1 MVPDDPLDL
10 FRRTPREA
18 VPADARVLL
27 SIGNCQA
34 ESVRAVMPEALTT
47 VRTPPVHELTA
58 AEARQ
63 LHAWLERADF
73 VALQP
78 IRDDYRGLPVGTRQ
92 LLASTRPGIG
102 VAVLPVIRFAGLY
115 PRHLIIRPPSD
126 TSLTPPV
133 VAYHDAAVLM
143 EAAGSTLPPLT
154 PRAVAAIAAASIGE
168 LREREGRHGTV
179 VVSDLFASPTFEWMR
194 TINHP
199 GNPVWAA
206 VGARTLAALGL
217 AEGPSGTAVPRDPG
231 RPLLDS
237 VHAPRDPAVIDA
249 FGLDAEPTS
258 HWTVD
263 GSVVPAAEVRLAHLR
278 WYAEHP
284 DAVTA
289 GLSRHSATLRE
300 LAAA

>member
-1 MVPDDPLDL
+1 MPDDPLDL
-10 FRRTPREA
+10 FRRPPRDA
-18 VPADARVLL
+18 VPPGARVLL

-58 AEARQ
+58 QEAGQ
-63 LHAWLERADF
+63 LHAWLERADL
-73 VALQP
+73 VVVQP

-92 LLASTRPGIG
+92 LLASTRPGTG

-126 TSLTPPV
+126 TSLTPPL
-133 VAYHDAAVLM
+133 VAYHDAAVLV
-143 EAAGSTLPPLT
+143 EAAGSALPPLS
-154 PRAVAAIAAASIGE
+154 PRAVTAIAAASIEE
-168 LREREGRHGTV
+168 LREREARHGTA
-179 VVSDLFASPTFEWMR
+179 VVSDLFASPRFESMR

-199 GNPVWAA
+199 GNPVWLA
-206 VGARTLAALGL
+206 VGARTLDALGL
-217 AEGPSGTAVPRDPG
+217 AEVASGTAIPRDPG

-258 HWTVD
+258 DWTVD
-263 GSVVPAAEVRLAHLR
+263 GCLVPAAEVRLAHLR
-278 WYAEHP
+278 WYSEHP
-284 DAVTA
+284 DAVAA
-289 GLSRHSATLRE
+289 GLRRHASTLRE

>member
-1 MVPDDPLDL
+1 MPADPLDL

-27 SIGNCQA
+27 SVGNCQA

-58 AEARQ
+58 AEATQ

-73 VALQP
+73 VVLQP

-92 LLASTRPGIG
+92 LLASTRAGTG

-126 TSLTPPV
+126 TSLTPPL
-133 VAYHDAAVLM
+133 VAYHDAGVLM
-143 EAAGSTLPPLT
+143 EAAGSALPALT
-154 PRAVAAIAAASIGE
+154 ARATAAIAAASTGE
-168 LREREGRHGTV
+168 LREREQRHGTV
-179 VVSDLFASPTFEWMR
+179 VVSDLFASPTFDSMR

-206 VGARTLAALGL
+206 LGARTLEALGL
-217 AEGPSGTAVPRDPG
+217 AQGSTGLSPRDPG

-237 VHAPRDPAVIDA
+237 VHAPREQAVIDA
-249 FGLDAEPTS
+249 FGLDAESTS
-258 HWTVD
+258 DWTVD
-263 GSVVPAAEVRLAHLR
+263 GCAVPSAEVRLAHLR

-289 GLSRHSATLRE
+289 GLHRHATTLRE